1 VAATDS
7 SPLGS
12 TPSEF
17 RIAVTEDAGVTVVAI
32 AGELD
37 VATAPSLRE
46 ELYRVIDQGVPMVV
60 VDLAEMDF
68 IDSTGLGVLVGALKR
83 VKERSA
89 SLELR
94 ALPPSARRVF
104 EITGLTQA
112 FTIT

>member
-1 VAATDS
+1 MTTTDS
-7 SPLGS
+7 GAPGGA
-12 TPSEF
+12 PSDF
-17 RIAVTEDAGVTVVAI
+17 RISVTDDGDVTVVAV

-46 ELYRVIDQGVPMVV
+46 ELYRVIDRGVSKIC
-60 VDLAEMDF
+60 VDLADMDF

-83 VKERSA
+83 VKEREG
-89 SLELR
+89 SLVLR
-94 ALPPSARRVF
+94 SLPPSAQRVF